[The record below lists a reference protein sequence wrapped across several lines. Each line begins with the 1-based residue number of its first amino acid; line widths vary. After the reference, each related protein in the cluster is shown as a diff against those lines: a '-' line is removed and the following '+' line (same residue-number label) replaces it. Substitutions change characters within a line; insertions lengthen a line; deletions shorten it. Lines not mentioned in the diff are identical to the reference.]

1 MLHLTASIYVG
12 LDGCF
17 IKLCTGAQILA
28 ATGRDGNNN
37 MYPIAFA
44 VVPKEGT
51 ANWCWFLTQLKY
63 ALGGEVGEFGPYTI
77 MSDRQKVSACCLRDS
92 RCCKLCS
99 RCCKLSIS
107 SRLVGLD

>member
-1 MLHLTASIYVG
+1 MTG

-44 VVPKEGT
+44 VVPKEDT
-51 ANWCWFLTQLKY
+51 ANWCWFLTQLKF
-63 ALGGEVGEFGPYTI
+63 ALGGTEGQFGNYTI
-77 MSDRQKVSACCLRDS
+77 MSDRQKVLILNQYYLVLR
-92 RCCKLCS
+92 LNQYY
-99 RCCKLSIS
+99 L
-107 SRLVGLD
+107 LAT

>member
-1 MLHLTASIYVG
+1 MCTCFEHVLWYAG

-44 VVPKEGT
+44 VVPKEDT
-51 ANWCWFLTQLKY
+51 ATWCLFLTQLKY
-63 ALGGEVGEFGPYTI
+63 ALGGDEVKFGKYTF
-77 MSDRQKVSACCLRDS
+77 MSDRQKVCY
-92 RCCKLCS
+92 
-99 RCCKLSIS
+99 IS
-107 SRLVGLD
+107 HVNSEFHILLVQYPCFF

>member
-1 MLHLTASIYVG
+1 MFAG

-37 MYPIAFA
+37 MYPIAFV
-44 VVPKEGT
+44 VVPKEDS

-63 ALGGEVGEFGPYTI
+63 ALGGLEGNFGKYTF
-77 MSDRQKVSACCLRDS
+77 MSDRQKVSFFLQFDAYTTHCNLMLTQLTATGPS
-92 RCCKLCS
+92 ES
-99 RCCKLSIS
+99 N
-107 SRLVGLD
+107 

>member
-1 MLHLTASIYVG
+1 MFFKYAG

-17 IKLCTGAQILA
+17 IKLCSGAQILA

-44 VVPKEGT
+44 VVPKEDT

-63 ALGGEVGEFGPYTI
+63 ALGGEEGQFGRYTI
-77 MSDRQKVSACCLRDS
+77 MSDRQKVRNHVTEFVVDVS
-92 RCCKLCS
+92 
-99 RCCKLSIS
+99 LSTTTRRRHLTS
-107 SRLVGLD
+107 YCRTYVVLTM

>member
-1 MLHLTASIYVG
+1 LDGNFPCDFSLLYAG

-44 VVPKEGT
+44 VVPKEDT

-63 ALGGEVGEFGPYTI
+63 ALGGDEGKFGKYTF
-77 MSDRQKVSACCLRDS
+77 MSDRQKVCYISHVNSEFHMFLLNFTCLF
-92 RCCKLCS
+92 
-99 RCCKLSIS
+99 
-107 SRLVGLD
+107 